1 VPELPEVETIR
12 RALAPALEGRRLE
25 HVAIF
30 DPRLTAPET
39 PDAVAAELSGQRVV
53 RVRRRG
59 KYVVLELSNGSHLLV
74 HLRMTGSFRLHR
86 NGSLEVDP
94 YRRAVVSLDDGSDV
108 SYRDVRRFGT
118 WTLLGPGELEPYLG
132 TRLGPEPRGPG
143 VTAAGLAS
151 ALRGRRAPVKS
162 AVLDQRTIA
171 GVGNIYAD
179 EALWRA
185 RIHPLRPAG
194 HLDPAEVRR
203 LHRCLRKAL
212 RTGISR
218 QGATLRDYRDP
229 AGAQGSM
236 QDEFKVYGRRGKAC
250 PRCGTE
256 IERHV
261 VGGRSSFVCPSCQAA
276 PAPQPR

>member
-118 WTLLGPGELEPYLG
+118 WLLLGPDELGPYLG
-132 TRLGPEPRGPG
+132 RRLGPEPLEPG
-143 VTAAGLAS
+143 FTAAELARG
-151 ALRGRRAPVKS
+151 LRGRRAAVKS
-162 AVLDQRTIA
+162 AVLDQRTVA

-194 HLDPAEVRR
+194 ELDPAEVRR
-203 LHRCLRKAL
+203 LHRSLRDAL
-212 RTGISR
+212 RTGLTR
-218 QGATLRDYRDP
+218 HGATLRDYRDP
-229 AGAQGSM
+229 TGAEGSM
-236 QDEFKVYGRRGKAC
+236 QAEFKVYGRRGKPC
-250 PRCGTE
+250 LRCGTE
-256 IERHV
+256 VERLL
-261 VGGRSSFVCPSCQAA
+261 VGGRSSFVCPSCQVA
-276 PAPQPR
+276 PAPPA